1 MTTFPK
7 PLPKP
12 LPIEVASGT
21 ELLGEIICWTC
32 NGLAVRHTDLIAS
45 LKDAGLDEGVARELA
60 PRHAFARA
68 CRKLSDARI
77 IRQVAE
83 NETSIEFQ
91 FTSESR
97 DGDRFSYDFETLLT
111 LDKRTGAVTCDLP
124 GLATLAQEELDRCI
138 AVRTGSDVTR
148 IVQKLFE
155 RTSDLFP
162 IRPQGGAYFTPAAH
176 AGFVDKVQTFLGS
189 LNGAMLRFPIPKGTD
204 HGDRSVKEAVAS
216 GLSSLIAEHAA
227 AVEVFGADTRPD
239 TIERAAARIKA
250 TQFKIQVYAEYL
262 QDQKAKLD
270 RELAAAQQ
278 RLRARVAEIAGTVCV
293 A

>member
-1 MTTFPK
+1 MTTY
-7 PLPKP
+7 PKP
-12 LPIEVASGT
+12 LPIEVAGGT

-45 LKDAGLDEGVARELA
+45 LQDADLDEGVARELA

-68 CRKLSDARI
+68 CRKLSEARI

-83 NETSIEFQ
+83 DEATIRFQ
-91 FTSESR
+91 FTAEHR

-138 AVRTGSDVTR
+138 AVRTGSDITR

-155 RTSDLFP
+155 RQADLFP
-162 IRPQGGAYFTPAAH
+162 IRPQGGAYFTPAKH
-176 AGFVDKVQTFLGS
+176 ATFVDRVQRFLGR
-189 LNGAMLRFPIPKGTD
+189 LNGAMLRFPVPKGTP
-204 HGDRSVKEAVAS
+204 HGDQSVKEAVAA
-216 GLSSLIAEHAA
+216 GLSSLIAEHTA
-227 AVEVFGADTRPD
+227 AVEAFGTDTRPD

-250 TQFKIQVYAEYL
+250 TQFKVQAYAEYL
-262 QDQKAKLD
+262 LDEKAKLD
-270 RELAAAQQ
+270 REVAAAQQ
-278 RLRARVAEIAGTVCV
+278 RLRARVAEIAGTACV